1 VTKSELIAEF
11 AASNPHL
18 RQEDVELVVTIFD
31 QIAGALA
38 RGDRVEL
45 RGFGAFTA
53 KWRRARTGRNPRSGE
68 EVPVSEKVLP
78 YFRISRKLHRRLNRS
93 DAQDRAASTVRTA
106 RRRLRLGHQHGE
118 EVAALAAALLH
129 HAGQGLPVGR
139 VGGARDSLV
148 GTDFLPHLR
157 HAPLLQPTSARRA
170 CAHFAVRNTRQ
181 SPLRVWQYP

>member
-118 EVAALAAALLH
+118 EVAALATALLH
-129 HAGQGLPVGR
+129 HPRQRFPRLGVDRTRGQHVVRLPWCSRHKLSRPPLVQCVFLPLVGR
-139 VGGARDSLV
+139 SG
-148 GTDFLPHLR
+148 P
-157 HAPLLQPTSARRA
+157 
-170 CAHFAVRNTRQ
+170 AVAGRI
-181 SPLRVWQYP
+181 